1 DRPRDGGEVAAAV
14 AALRAAAEE
23 RARRGE
29 RDRVRAAEQGK
40 RRRVL
45 LAASGVVALVLLAG
59 LGVSLWQ
66 MVRAVDAEGRAKS
79 NEAAANE
86 ERDLKAKALE
96 AETKARQQAFAAL
109 RSMTADVVERK
120 FAQGAVLTD
129 DDKAFLRGVIAQFDA
144 FAAIQ
149 GDDADSRAARAEGRL
164 RGGRGG
170 VRARE
175 PKGGGGGLRRGLGH
189 QEATGGR
196 LPPPPRVPPVAGHWP
211 QQPRNSAAY
220 HGPAQ
225 GGGSGLRRGPRHPQ

>member
-1 DRPRDGGEVAAAV
+1 LVALCLRCLAPEPGDRPREAGEVAAAV

-23 RARRGE
+23 RARRAE
-29 RDRVRAAEQGK
+29 LDRVRAAELGK

-66 MVRAVDAEGRAKS
+66 MVRAMDAEGRAKS

-86 ERDLKAKALE
+86 ERDLKAKALM

-129 DDKAFLRGVIAQFDA
+129 YDKAFLRGVIA
-144 FAAIQ
+144 
-149 GDDADSRAARAEGRL
+149 
-164 RGGRGG
+164 
-170 VRARE
+170 
-175 PKGGGGGLRRGLGH
+175 
-189 QEATGGR
+189 
-196 LPPPPRVPPVAGHWP
+196 
-211 QQPRNSAAY
+211 
-220 HGPAQ
+220 
-225 GGGSGLRRGPRHPQ
+225 